1 MADKIDLLVIGDITV
16 EMQHRLETKFQLHD
30 YFSATDKDAL
40 IAQQGSDI
48 EAIATNGHDGVPD
61 DLISRLE
68 NLKVISCYGVGY
80 DAIDVAAAAD
90 KAILVSHT
98 PDVLND
104 EVTVTAIM
112 LLMGVARQL
121 RVNMDWI
128 SSGDWVKLGHPPL
141 SRSLTGLKVGLVGYG
156 RIGQTIAEKLD
167 IFGCEVSYHA
177 RSERSHSPHR
187 YFGNLTEMASDC
199 DALVVITPGGPA
211 THQLI
216 NAEILKALGAEG
228 FLVNVAR
235 GSVVDEAALV
245 NALEQGIIASAG
257 LDVFEKEPHVPLA
270 LQQHPHVICTPH
282 IGSATVQTRAA
293 MGNLTVDNLMQ
304 YFLDGRVLTPVPELQ
319 HLNPAG

>member
-80 DAIDVAAAAD
+80 DAINVAAAAD

-104 EVTVTAIM
+104 EVAVTAIM

-187 YFGNLTEMASDC
+187 YFGNLTEMASEC

-245 NALEQGIIASAG
+245 NALEQGIIAGAG

-304 YFLDGRVLTPVPELQ
+304 YFSDGRVLTPVPELK

>member
-104 EVTVTAIM
+104 EVAVTAIM

-187 YFGNLTEMASDC
+187 YFGNLTEMAGEC

-245 NALEQGIIASAG
+245 NALEQGIIAGAG

-304 YFLDGRVLTPVPELQ
+304 YFLDGRVLTPVPELK

>member
-40 IAQQGSDI
+40 IAQKGSDI

-80 DAIDVAAAAD
+80 DAINVAAAAD

-104 EVTVTAIM
+104 EVAVTAIM

-187 YFGNLTEMASDC
+187 YFGNLTEMAGEC

-245 NALEQGIIASAG
+245 NALEQGIIAGAG

-304 YFLDGRVLTPVPELQ
+304 YFLDGRVLTPVPELK

>member
-40 IAQQGSDI
+40 IAQKGSDI

-104 EVTVTAIM
+104 EVAVTAIM

-128 SSGDWVKLGHPPL
+128 SSDDWVKLGHPPL

-245 NALEQGIIASAG
+245 NALEQGIIAGAG

-304 YFLDGRVLTPVPELQ
+304 YFLDGRVLTPVPELK

>member
-80 DAIDVAAAAD
+80 DAINVAAAAD

-104 EVTVTAIM
+104 EVAVTAIM

-121 RVNMDWI
+121 RANMDWI

-187 YFGNLTEMASDC
+187 YFGNLTEMAGEC

-245 NALEQGIIASAG
+245 NALEQGIIAGAG

-304 YFLDGRVLTPVPELQ
+304 YFLDGRVLTPVPELK

>member
-104 EVTVTAIM
+104 EVAVTAIL

-187 YFGNLTEMASDC
+187 YFGNLTEMASEC

-245 NALEQGIIASAG
+245 NALEQGIIAGAG

-304 YFLDGRVLTPVPELQ
+304 YFSDGRVLTPVPELK

>member
-104 EVTVTAIM
+104 EVAVTAIM

-187 YFGNLTEMASDC
+187 YFGNLTEMASEC

-245 NALEQGIIASAG
+245 NALEQGIIAGAG

-304 YFLDGRVLTPVPELQ
+304 YFSDGRVLTPVPELK

>member
-245 NALEQGIIASAG
+245 NALEQGIIAGAG

-304 YFLDGRVLTPVPELQ
+304 YFLDGRVLTPVPELK

>member
-104 EVTVTAIM
+104 EVAVTAIM

-187 YFGNLTEMASDC
+187 YFGNLTEMAGEC

-245 NALEQGIIASAG
+245 NALEQGIIAGAG

-304 YFLDGRVLTPVPELQ
+304 YFSDGRVLTPVPELK